1 MGDVI
6 GLQDRQLIENQ
17 EFVSDLARFSESLLT
32 EKFIRRKYGK
42 LDEASWTR
50 LAENEE
56 LISAV
61 EDEKIR
67 RMRDGSTKREIAQKH
82 IVRGPEILN
91 SIASDVSAS
100 PRHRVD
106 ALKTLDGMAA
116 TTPESAPMSDRFII
130 SIILNSDGSGSEPQ
144 VLHFDKSRAIDPHDG
159 DDTDN
164 VPHLAAI
171 AAKKPTEN
179 GGGQESI

>member
-32 EKFIRRKYGK
+32 EKFIRRKYGN

-56 LISAV
+56 LIAKI
-61 EDEKIR
+61 EDEKLR
-67 RMRDGSTKREIAQKH
+67 RTRDGSSKRELAQKH
-82 IVRGPEILN
+82 IVRGPDILN
-91 SIASDVSAS
+91 GIASDVSAS

-106 ALKTLDGMAA
+106 ALRTLDGMAA
-116 TTPESAPMSDRFII
+116 NSPSAAAGQSDRYVIQINIGDTSLVFDKPITPTNVHDI
-130 SIILNSDGSGSEPQ
+130 DPTDTDTMSWEMSAAITAKKEDGGSGEP
-144 VLHFDKSRAIDPHDG
+144 L
-159 DDTDN
+159 
-164 VPHLAAI
+164 
-171 AAKKPTEN
+171 
-179 GGGQESI
+179 